1 MHELLNYQG
10 ILFAGAWLTLQVALL
25 SLLLAVTLGLLGA
38 LAKLSHSALLKSIA
52 TLYTT
57 IIRGI
62 PDLIL
67 MLLIFF
73 GGQVLINDLNYNLN
87 EWLNEFISRFS
98 PAHEWYSFLPDYID
112 ISPYFAGIVTIGFIF
127 GAYMAE
133 TFRGAYLSVEKGQL
147 EAATAYGM
155 SSYKIFVRVMFPQMM
170 RHALPGIGNNW
181 LVLLKTTSLVSII
194 GLQDMVKIAGDAS
207 GSTQQ
212 PFTFYLA
219 VAIIFLLFTSISTA
233 FLKWAERKYTIKTR
247 QIRWIFLLLR
257 MNTCFTLKACG
268 QRYGQSHFHQYW
280 DC

>member
-1 MHELLNYQG
+1 MQELLNYQSV
-10 ILFAGAWLTLQVALL
+10 LLQGAWLTMQVALL
-25 SLLLAVTLGLLGA
+25 SLLLAVSLGLLGA
-38 LAKLSHSALLKSIA
+38 LAKISHSVILRTMA

-73 GGQVLINDLNYNLN
+73 GGQILINNISYSINETLNNYFTSSDAN
-87 EWLNEFISRFS
+87 
-98 PAHEWYSFLPDYID
+98 HEWYAYLPDYID

-133 TFRGAYLSVEKGQL
+133 TFRGAILSVEKGQI
-147 EAATAYGM
+147 EAAKAYGM
-155 SSYKIFVRVMFPQMM
+155 STYKIFFRVTFPQMM

-181 LVLLKTTSLVSII
+181 LVLLKTTALVSII

-207 GSTQQ
+207 GSTQK

-219 VAIIFLLFTSISTA
+219 VAFVFLFFTAISSS
-233 FLKWAERKYTIKTR
+233 FLKHLENKYSLQTR
-247 QIRWIFLLLR
+247 
-257 MNTCFTLKACG
+257 
-268 QRYGQSHFHQYW
+268 
-280 DC
+280 